1 MAGRIPKAFIDDLVA
16 RSDVVEVVGRRVPLK
31 RAGREYKACCP
42 FHNEKSPSFHVN
54 PQKGFYHCFGCGA
67 HGDALRFVM
76 EYDHCDFVTAIEVL
90 AAEMGLSVPRENVS
104 DVQLIKDRQHKA
116 EQLQGFSLLGQVATW
131 FSRNLREHPA
141 RAQVVHYLQGRGVT
155 GAMARD
161 FGIGFAPS
169 DSDALQQA
177 FPQVTTEQWLATG
190 LVSVREDGQVVDRF
204 RGRVQFP
211 IRDTKGRVV
220 GFGGRIMQPSE
231 FAPKY
236 LNSPETEFFHK
247 GKMLYGL
254 YELLQSLRH
263 IDQILVVEGYMDV
276 VALVQHDIRNVVAT
290 LGTATGEAHLR
301 LLFKYCKDVVFAFD
315 GDKAGRQA
323 AWKAL
328 PLALQALS
336 GDRGVRF
343 FFLPDADDPDSFVRR
358 VGKSGFMSALSGAL
372 TAGQWL
378 VQGLAMQT
386 GLSWHRQDD
395 VRRLLVQAAALIK
408 ETPDLSVQ
416 YALVQA
422 VAEAADMQEW
432 QVEKLMGI
440 RTGLAVNRRP
450 EAKKQSANHD
460 GLTKAQGLASQL
472 LLLLSVYQQLSTDCL
487 ETDLSLLRQF
497 GERGVV
503 PLLNALHPESSR
515 VLAVESASRDVA
527 LTFEEAQTEWQ
538 DGWRRLVC
546 QTVENARRSLLKMTE
561 GGAMNEEQQMQLRQL
576 SDRLRECRK

>member
-1 MAGRIPKAFIDDLVA
+1 MVF
-16 RSDVVEVVGRRVPLK
+16 
-31 RAGREYKACCP
+31 C
-42 FHNEKSPSFHVN
+42 
-54 PQKGFYHCFGCGA
+54 
-67 HGDALRFVM
+67 
-76 EYDHCDFVTAIEVL
+76 
-90 AAEMGLSVPRENVS
+90 
-104 DVQLIKDRQHKA
+104 
-116 EQLQGFSLLGQVATW
+116 
-131 FSRNLREHPA
+131 NLREHVA
-141 RAQVVHYLQGRGVT
+141 RAQAVSYLQGRGVS
-155 GAMARD
+155 GAIARD
-161 FGIGFAPS
+161 FGVGFAPS
-169 DSDALQQA
+169 DTDALQRA
-177 FPQVTTEQWLATG
+177 FPQVTTEQWLAVG

-211 IRDTKGRVV
+211 IRDVKGRVV

-236 LNSPETEFFHK
+236 LNSPETAFFHK
-247 GKMLYGL
+247 GQLLYGL
-254 YELLQSLRH
+254 YELLRSLRH
-263 IDQILVVEGYMDV
+263 IEQILVVEGYMDV
-276 VALVQHDIRNVVAT
+276 VALVQHDIKSVVAT
-290 LGTATGEAHLR
+290 LGTATTEEHLH
-301 LLFKYCKDVVFAFD
+301 LLFKYSKDVVFAFD

-328 PLALQALS
+328 PLALQQLT

-343 FFLPDADDPDSFVRR
+343 FFLPDDEDPDSFVRR
-358 VGKSGFMSALSGAL
+358 VGKAGFVSALSAAL

-378 VQGLAMQT
+378 VQGLAMQM

-395 VRRLLVQAAALIK
+395 VRRLLVQAVSLVK
-408 ETPDLSVQ
+408 DVSDLAVQ

-422 VAEAADMQEW
+422 LAEAADMQEW

-450 EAKKQSANHD
+450 EAKKQIANHD
-460 GLTKAQGLASQL
+460 GLTKAQGLASRL
-472 LLLLSVYQQLSTDCL
+472 LLLLSAYQQLSTDCL

-515 VLAVESASRDVA
+515 VLAVESVSRDVA
-527 LTFEEAQTEWQ
+527 LSFEEAQTEWQ

-561 GGAMNEEQQMQLRQL
+561 GGAMNEEQKMQLRQL

>member
-1 MAGRIPKAFIDDLVA
+1 MAGRIPKAFIDDLIA

-76 EYDHCDFVTAIEVL
+76 EYDHCDFVTAIEIL
-90 AAEMGLSVPRENVS
+90 ASEMGLSVPRENLS
-104 DVQLIKDRQHKA
+104 DAQLIKERQYKA
-116 EQLQGFSLLGQVATW
+116 EQLQGFSLLAQSAAW
-131 FSRNLREHPA
+131 FSRNLREHVA
-141 RAQVVHYLQGRGVT
+141 RAQAVSYLQGRGVT
-155 GAMARD
+155 GAIARD
-161 FGIGFAPS
+161 FGVGFAPS
-169 DSDALQQA
+169 DTDALQRA
-177 FPQVTTEQWLATG
+177 FPQVTTEQWLAVG

-211 IRDTKGRVV
+211 IRDIKGRVV

-247 GKMLYGL
+247 GQMLYGL
-254 YELLQSLRH
+254 YELLQSVRH
-263 IDQILVVEGYMDV
+263 IEHILVVEGYMDV
-276 VALVQHDIRNVVAT
+276 VALAQNDIRNVVAT
-290 LGTATGEAHLR
+290 LGTATSEEHLR
-301 LLFKYCKDVVFAFD
+301 LLFKYSKDVVFAFD

-328 PLALQALS
+328 PLALQQLT

-343 FFLPDADDPDSFVRR
+343 FFLPDDEDPDSFVRR
-358 VGKSGFMSALSGAL
+358 VGKAGFVSALSAAL

-386 GLSWHRQDD
+386 GLSWRRQED
-395 VRRLLVQAAALIK
+395 VRRLLVQAVSLVK
-408 ETPDLSVQ
+408 DVSDLPVQ

-422 VAEAADMQEW
+422 LAQAADMQEW

-450 EAKKQSANHD
+450 EAKKQIANHD
-460 GLTKAQGLASQL
+460 GLTKAQGLASRL
-472 LLLLSVYQQLSTDCL
+472 LLLLSAYQQLSTDCL

-515 VLAVESASRDVA
+515 VLAVESVSRDVA
-527 LTFEEAQTEWQ
+527 LSFEEAQTEWQ

-561 GGAMNEEQQMQLRQL
+561 GGAMNEEQKMQLRQL